1 MADVFTKEKRSEVM
15 SKIRGKN
22 TTPELMVR
30 KFLFA
35 AGYRFR
41 IHDKRLPGSPDI
53 SLPRHQLVIMVDG
66 CFWHGHKRCK
76 YFRLPKSRVSFWKE
90 KIEKNR
96 KRDQAT
102 KRKLRRQGWRV
113 LTIWECQLKPDK
125 LDKTIQKILSSV
137 DKK

>member
-1 MADVFTKEKRSEVM
+1 MADIFTKEKRSEVM

-22 TTPELMVR
+22 TSPELLVR
-30 KFLFA
+30 KCLFA

-41 IHDKRLPGSPDI
+41 LHDKKLPGSPDI

-76 YFRLPKSRVSFWKE
+76 YFRLPKSRVSFWKD
-90 KIEKNR
+90 KIDKNR

-102 KRKLRRQGWRV
+102 KRKLKRLGWRV
-113 LTIWECQLKPDK
+113 LTVWECQLKPDK
-125 LDKTIQKILSSV
+125 LEKTIQKILSSV